1 MVLKSYT
8 PIFERIYEKY
18 AGMTQKNM
26 NTKAKKRMLLEE
38 FKILCLNA
46 ELRKTREALKDLDVH
61 YRTSKKLEI

>member
-1 MVLKSYT
+1 
-8 PIFERIYEKY
+8 
-18 AGMTQKNM
+18 MTQKNM